1 MKSVTPV
8 CIAATEDYR
17 KVCFFMK
24 SVTPVYIVATKDYR
38 NSRAMTTE
46 FEQYYRRIKEIIG
59 L

>member
-1 MKSVTPV
+1 MSVGV
-8 CIAATEDYR
+8 HGEGYR
-17 KVCFFMK
+17 KKLLCIK

>member
-1 MKSVTPV
+1 
-8 CIAATEDYR
+8 
-17 KVCFFMK
+17 MK